1 MNIYLL
7 VAFILILGFILG
19 RILRRLRL
27 TEVLAYILAGII
39 IRLIIDYTDITPP
52 DFSLPEQ
59 FSVIITGISLA
70 LIAYMVGLS
79 FSFAF
84 LKRMGKQM
92 VIILIVQ
99 VVITVVATGGFVYLL
114 TKDLPLSVILGSL
127 AGATD
132 PAGTIA
138 VLRDLRTKGS
148 LTDMTIALV
157 GLDDAVVIVVYA
169 VGIALTKML
178 LGVETSVS
186 FIFSH
191 PLWEIFGGLGLGGAI
206 GALLSYVTKKMHLT
220 SDHIFVISLAAAILC
235 WGLAE
240 MIGVSAMLA
249 CMALGTAVINLH
261 VQIGTRSNELVDN
274 IMTPIFVLF
283 FAAIGMEM
291 DFSLFHLMWPLIIVY
306 CVGRSIGK
314 ITGCSLGGVLAK
326 AETKIKKYI
335 GFAMLPQA
343 GVAMGL
349 AFLAAQ
355 ALSGYE
361 LGGTIITLATTTTVV
376 FGLMS
381 PPLVQYAVKK
391 AGESSI

>member
-1 MNIYLL
+1 MNIYVL
-7 VAFILILGFILG
+7 VALVLILGFILG
-19 RILRRLRL
+19 RILRKLRL
-27 TEVLAYILAGII
+27 TEILAYIIAGII
-39 IRLIIDYTDITPP
+39 IGQVLN
-52 DFSLPEQ
+52 FSPPEQ
-59 FSVIITGISLA
+59 FNTIITGTSLA

-92 VIILIVQ
+92 VIVLIVQ
-99 VVITVVATGGFVYLL
+99 VLITVAATGGFVYLL
-114 TKDLPLSVILGSL
+114 TKDLPLSIILGSL

-138 VLRDLRTKGS
+138 VLRDLRAKGS

-186 FIFSH
+186 FVFSY

-206 GALLSYVTKKMHLT
+206 GAVISYVTKKMHLT

-240 MIGVSAMLA
+240 MIEVSAMLT
-249 CMALGTAVINLH
+249 CMALGTAVINLN
-261 VQIGTRSNELVDN
+261 VQVGNRSNELVDN

-283 FAAIGMEM
+283 FAAIGMQM
-291 DFSLFHLMWPLIIVY
+291 DFSIFHLMWPLIIMY

-314 ITGCSLGGVLAK
+314 ITGCSLGGVLSK
-326 AETKIKKYI
+326 SEPKIKKYI

-361 LGGTIITLATTTTVV
+361 LGGTVITLATTTTVV
-376 FGLMS
+376 FGLIS

-391 AGESSI
+391 AGEVNI

>member
-1 MNIYLL
+1 MNIYVL
-7 VAFILILGFILG
+7 VALILILGFILG

-27 TEVLAYILAGII
+27 TEILAYILAGII
-39 IRLIIDYTDITPP
+39 IGLILEYTDIGR
-52 DFSLPEQ
+52 DFRLPEQ
-59 FSVIITGISLA
+59 FSVIITETSLA
-70 LIAYMVGLS
+70 LIAYVVGLS

-99 VVITVVATGGFVYLL
+99 VVITVVATWGFVYLL
-114 TKDLPLSVILGSL
+114 TKNLPLSIILGSL

-138 VLRDLRTKGS
+138 VLRDLRARGS
-148 LTDMTIALV
+148 LSDMTIALV

-178 LGVETSVS
+178 LGSETSVS
-186 FIFSH
+186 FIFGH
-191 PLWEIFGGLGLGGAI
+191 PLWEIFGSLGLGGAI

-220 SDHIFVISLAAAILC
+220 SDNIFVISLAVAVLC

-240 MIGVSAMLA
+240 MIEVSPMLT
-249 CMALGTAVINLH
+249 CMALGTAVINLN
-261 VQIGTRSNELVDN
+261 VQIGNRSNELVDN

-283 FAAIGMEM
+283 FAAIGMQM

-326 AETKIKKYI
+326 SEPKIKKYV

-355 ALSGYE
+355 ALSGFE
-361 LGGTIITLATTTTVV
+361 LGDTIVTLATATTVV
-376 FGLMS
+376 FGLLS
-381 PPLVQYAVKK
+381 PPLVQYAVRK
-391 AGESSI
+391 AGESST

>member
-1 MNIYLL
+1 MNIYVL
-7 VAFILILGFILG
+7 VALILILGFILG
-19 RILRRLRL
+19 RVLRRLRV
-27 TEVLAYILAGII
+27 TEILAYILAGII
-39 IRLIIDYTDITPP
+39 IGRALN
-52 DFSLPEQ
+52 FSPPEQ
-59 FSVIITGISLA
+59 FNVIITGTSLA

-84 LKRMGKQM
+84 LRRMGKQM

-99 VVITVVATGGFVYLL
+99 VVITVAATAGFVYLL
-114 TKDLPLSVILGSL
+114 TKDLPLSIILGSL

-138 VLRDLRTKGS
+138 VLRDIKAKGT
-148 LTDMTIALV
+148 LTDMAVALV
-157 GLDDAVVIVVYA
+157 GLDDVVVIVVYA

-186 FIFSH
+186 FAFSH
-191 PLWEIFGGLGLGGAI
+191 PLWEILGGLGLGGAI
-206 GALLSYVTKKMHLT
+206 GAVLSYVTKRMQLT

-240 MIGVSAMLA
+240 LIEVSPMLT
-249 CMALGTAVINLH
+249 CMALGTAVINLN
-261 VQIGTRSNELVDN
+261 VQVGNRSNELVDN
-274 IMTPIFVLF
+274 IMTPVFVLF
-283 FAAIGMEM
+283 FAAIGMEI
-291 DFSLFHLMWPLIIVY
+291 DFSFFHLMWPLIIVY

-326 AETKIKKYI
+326 SEPKIKKYI

-361 LGGTIITLATTTTVV
+361 LGGTIVTLATTTTIV
-376 FGLMS
+376 FGLLS
-381 PPLVQYAVKK
+381 PPLVQYAVRK
-391 AGESSI
+391 AKEANR

>member
-1 MNIYLL
+1 MNIYIL
-7 VAFILILGFILG
+7 VALILILGFILG
-19 RILRRLRL
+19 RVLRKLRV
-27 TEVLAYILAGII
+27 TEILAYILAGII
-39 IRLIIDYTDITPP
+39 IGRALN
-52 DFSLPEQ
+52 FSPPEQ
-59 FSVIITGISLA
+59 FNVIITGTSLA

-92 VIILIVQ
+92 VIVLIVQ
-99 VVITVVATGGFVYLL
+99 VFITVAATWGFVYLL
-114 TKDLPLSVILGSL
+114 TRDLPLSIILGSL

-138 VLRDLRTKGS
+138 VLRDLRAKGS

-178 LGVETSVS
+178 LGAEAGIS
-186 FIFSH
+186 FAFTY
-191 PLWEIFGGLGLGGAI
+191 PLREIFGGLGLGGAI
-206 GALLSYVTKKMHLT
+206 GAVLSYVTKKMHLT

-240 MIGVSAMLA
+240 MIEVSAMLT
-249 CMALGTAVINLH
+249 CMALGTAVINLNAQ
-261 VQIGTRSNELVDN
+261 VGKRSNELVDN

-283 FAAIGMEM
+283 FAAIGIEM
-291 DFSLFHLMWPLIIVY
+291 DFSFFQSIWPLIIVY
-306 CVGRSIGK
+306 VVGRSIGK
-314 ITGCSLGGVLAK
+314 IAGCSLGGILARSEPK
-326 AETKIKKYI
+326 LKKYL
-335 GFAMLPQA
+335 GFAMLDQA

-361 LGGTIITLATTTTVV
+361 LGGKIITLMATTTVV
-376 FGLMS
+376 HGLIA
-381 PPLVQYAVKK
+381 PPLVQFAAKK
-391 AGESSI
+391 AGEESI

>member
-7 VAFILILGFILG
+7 VAFILILGFIFG
-19 RILRRLRL
+19 RILRKLKL
-27 TEVLAYILAGII
+27 TEILAYILSGII
-39 IRLIIDYTDITPP
+39 IGRVLN
-52 DFSLPEQ
+52 FSPPEQ
-59 FSVIITGISLA
+59 FSVIISGTTLA
-70 LIAYMVGLS
+70 LIAYIVGLS
-79 FSFAF
+79 FSFDF

-99 VVITVVATGGFVYLL
+99 VLITVIATGGIVYLL
-114 TKDLPLSVILGSL
+114 TRDLPLSIILGSL

-138 VLRDLRTKGS
+138 VFRDLRAKGG
-148 LTDMTIALV
+148 LTDMTTALV

-178 LGVETSVS
+178 LGAETGIS
-186 FIFSH
+186 FAFTD

-206 GALLSYVTKKMHLT
+206 GAGLSYFAKKVHLT
-220 SDHIFVISLAAAILC
+220 SDNIFVISLAAAILC
-235 WGLAE
+235 WGIAE
-240 MIGVSAMLA
+240 MMEVSAMLT
-249 CMALGTAVINLH
+249 CMALGTAVINLN
-261 VQIGTRSNELVDN
+261 VQIGNRSNELLDN

-291 DFSLFHLMWPLIIVY
+291 DFSVFYVMWPLVIMY

-314 ITGCSLGGVLAK
+314 IAGCSLGGVLARS
-326 AETKIKKYI
+326 ESKIKKYL
-335 GFAMLPQA
+335 GLAMLPQA

-361 LGGTIITLATTTTVV
+361 LGGKIITIMTATTVV
-376 FGLMS
+376 FGLLS

-391 AGESSI
+391 AGEARR

>member
-1 MNIYLL
+1 MNDYLL

-27 TEVLAYILAGII
+27 TEILAYILAGII
-39 IRLIIDYTDITPP
+39 IGQLRQFSDFTP
-52 DFSLPEQ
+52 PEQ
-59 FSVIITGISLA
+59 FGSIITGLSLA

-92 VIILIVQ
+92 IIILIVQ
-99 VVITVVATGGFVYLL
+99 VIITVAATWGFVYLL
-114 TKDLPLSVILGSL
+114 TRDLSLSIILGSL

-138 VLRDLRTKGS
+138 VLRDLRAKGS
-148 LTDMTIALV
+148 LSDMTIALV
-157 GLDDAVVIVVYA
+157 GLDDAVVIVIYA

-178 LGVETSVS
+178 LGAETSVS
-186 FIFSH
+186 FVFSH

-206 GALLSYVTKKMHLT
+206 GGALAYVTKKMHLS

-240 MIGVSAMLA
+240 MIEVSGMLT
-249 CMALGTAVINLH
+249 CMALGTAVINFN
-261 VQIGTRSNELVDN
+261 VQVGNRSNELVDN
-274 IMTPIFVLF
+274 IMTPVFVLF

-306 CVGRSIGK
+306 CVGRSVGK
-314 ITGCSLGGVLAK
+314 ITGCSLGGVLARS
-326 AETKIKKYI
+326 EPKIRKYI

-355 ALSGYE
+355 ALAGYE
-361 LGGTIITLATTTTVV
+361 LAGTVVTLATTTTIV
-376 FGLMS
+376 FGLLS

-391 AGESSI
+391 AGEATI

>member
-1 MNIYLL
+1 MNIYIL
-7 VAFILILGFILG
+7 VALILILGFILG
-19 RILRRLRL
+19 RVLRKLRV
-27 TEVLAYILAGII
+27 TEILAYILAGII
-39 IRLIIDYTDITPP
+39 IGRALN
-52 DFSLPEQ
+52 FSPPEQ
-59 FSVIITGISLA
+59 FNVIITGTSLA

-99 VVITVVATGGFVYLL
+99 VLMTFIATWGFVYLL
-114 TKDLPLSVILGSL
+114 TKDLPLSIILGSL

-138 VLRDLRTKGS
+138 VLRDLRAKGS

-157 GLDDAVVIVVYA
+157 GLDDAVVIVIYA
-169 VGIALTKML
+169 IGIALTKML
-178 LGVETSVS
+178 LGAETSVS
-186 FIFSH
+186 FAFNY

-206 GALLSYVTKKMHLT
+206 GAVLSYVTKKMHLT

-240 MIGVSAMLA
+240 LIEVSAMLT
-249 CMALGTAVINLH
+249 CMALGTAVINLN
-261 VQIGTRSNELVDN
+261 VQVGNRSNELVDN
-274 IMTPIFVLF
+274 IMTPVFVLF

-291 DFSLFHLMWPLIIVY
+291 DLSLFHLMWPLVIMY

-326 AETKIKKYI
+326 SEPKIKKYI

-361 LGGTIITLATTTTVV
+361 LGGTIITLATTTTIV
-376 FGLMS
+376 FGLIS

-391 AGESSI
+391 AGEGGI